1 MKAIE
6 TQIMLVLKK
15 WTETKNLNCKISPK
29 STTILV
35 LNESNLLR
43 KPAVLV
49 IAIKLFQKINPQ
61 KYNLLINVV
70 LPLEQPQYCFSFR
83 LKLSLY

>member
-6 TQIMLVLKK
+6 TQIMHVLKRG
-15 WTETKNLNCKISPK
+15 TESKNLNCKISPK

-49 IAIKLFQKINPQ
+49 IAIKLFQKINPP
-61 KYNLLINVV
+61 KYGAAIGTTTV
-70 LPLEQPQYCFSFR
+70 LFFL
-83 LKLSLY
+83 